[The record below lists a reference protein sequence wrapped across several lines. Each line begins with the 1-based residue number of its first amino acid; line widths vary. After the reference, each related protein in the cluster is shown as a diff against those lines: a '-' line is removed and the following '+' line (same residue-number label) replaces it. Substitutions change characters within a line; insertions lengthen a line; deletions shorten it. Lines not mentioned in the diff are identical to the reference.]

1 MPPDE
6 RINHHHERGTKTS
19 LASAVHARG
28 SRRDSAV
35 PCSTAQSVGGHQKV
49 AFFTIAAALCAMMR
63 LWILDNSEALEA
75 EAASLDDDSL
85 YTGRNYRTVSSSSKS
100 TSLNDDEKEA
110 A

>member
-1 MPPDE
+1 
-6 RINHHHERGTKTS
+6 
-19 LASAVHARG
+19 
-28 SRRDSAV
+28 
-35 PCSTAQSVGGHQKV
+35 
-49 AFFTIAAALCAMMR
+49 MMR